1 LGAAFLNKTKLR
13 RNKMV
18 DGINILEE
26 MINRLECIRSDYEKF
41 YDDGNNAAGT
51 RVRKVM
57 QEIKVDAQD
66 LRLHIQET
74 KNNR

>member
-1 LGAAFLNKTKLR
+1 MEN
-13 RNKMV
+13 NKMT

-26 MINRLECIRSDYEKF
+26 MINRLECIRTDYAKF
-41 YDDGNNAAGT
+41 YEDGNNAAGT

-74 KNNR
+74 KNNG

>member
-1 LGAAFLNKTKLR
+1 MA
-13 RNKMV
+13 

-26 MINRLECIRSDYEKF
+26 MINRLECIRADYAKF
-41 YDDGNNAAGT
+41 YEDGNNAAGT

-66 LRLHIQET
+66 LRLHIQEK
-74 KNNR
+74 KNT

>member
-1 LGAAFLNKTKLR
+1 MDN
-13 RNKMV
+13 
-18 DGINILEE
+18 GINILEE
-26 MINRLECIRSDYEKF
+26 MITRLECIRADYAKF
-41 YDDGNNAAGT
+41 YEDGNSAAGT

-74 KNNR
+74 KNNKQEGK

>member
-1 LGAAFLNKTKLR
+1 
-13 RNKMV
+13 MV

-26 MINRLECIRSDYEKF
+26 MITRLECIRSDYDKF
-41 YDDGNNAAGT
+41 YEDGNNAAGT

-57 QEIKVDAQD
+57 QEIKTDAQD

-74 KNNR
+74 KNSTS